1 MKRLL
6 FLSLFSIIL
15 GCLNMNAQYQVNCI
29 DTNGETMTFRVV
41 GYGKNAKIAS
51 RNAELNVI
59 KALMFEGVPNSQQ
72 HIPMVA
78 ETETVAIDKYG
89 KVLNKFFDGE
99 YQSEITRSVIVRKFG
114 KDINKQK
121 SITLDVTVNIR
132 ALRNK
137 LERICVIRKF
147 GL

>member
-6 FLSLFSIIL
+6 LLSILSFIL
-15 GCLNMNAQYQVNCI
+15 GCLNINAQYQVNCI
-29 DTNGETMTFRVV
+29 DTNGETMAFRVV

-59 KALMFEGVPNSQQ
+59 KALMFEGIPNTQQ
-72 HIPMVA
+72 HIPMMT
-78 ETETVAIDKYG
+78 ETESVALDKYG
-89 KVLNKFFDGE
+89 KSLNKFFDGE
-99 YQSEITRSVIVRKFG
+99 YQNEITRSVIVRKFG
-114 KDINKQK
+114 KDTNKQK

-137 LERICVIRKF
+137 LERIGVIRKF

>member
-1 MKRLL
+1 MKRFLL
-6 FLSLFSIIL
+6 LSLLSFIF
-15 GCLNMNAQYQVNCI
+15 GCLNINAQYQVNYI

-59 KALMFEGVPNSQQ
+59 KALMFEGIPNSQQ

-78 ETETVAIDKYG
+78 ETETIA
-89 KVLNKFFDGE
+89 LNKYNKPLKKFFGEE
-99 YQSEITRSVIVRKFG
+99 YQNEITRSVIVRKFG
-114 KDINKQK
+114 KDTNKQK
-121 SITLDVTVNIR
+121 SITLEVTVNIR

-137 LERICVIRKF
+137 LERIGVIRKF

>member
-6 FLSLFSIIL
+6 FLSLLSFIL
-15 GCLNMNAQYQVNCI
+15 GWLNLNAQYQVNCI

-51 RNAELNVI
+51 HNAELSVI
-59 KALMFEGVPNSQQ
+59 KALMFEGIPNSQQ
-72 HIPMVA
+72 HIAMVK
-78 ETETVAIDKYG
+78 ETETEALNKYG
-89 KVLNKFFDGE
+89 NSLSRFLDGE
-99 YQSEITRSVIVRKFG
+99 YQSEITRSVVVRKFG

-132 ALRNK
+132 ALRSK
-137 LERICVIRKF
+137 LERLGIIRKF

>member
-1 MKRLL
+1 MKRFILPT
-6 FLSLFSIIL
+6 IIFIIF
-15 GCLNMNAQYQVNCI
+15 GCLHSFAQNQVNCI
-29 DTNGETMTFRVV
+29 NTNGETMTFRVV
-41 GYGKNAKIAS
+41 GYGKNAKAAS

-72 HIPMVA
+72 HIPMVP
-78 ETETVAIDKYG
+78 ETESVAISKYE
-89 KVLNKFFDGE
+89 KQLNPFFNGQ

-114 KDINKQK
+114 KDANKQK
-121 SITLDVTVNIR
+121 SITLDVTVNIG

-137 LERICVIRKF
+137 LERIGVIRKF

>member
-1 MKRLL
+1 MKRFFLL
-6 FLSLFSIIL
+6 SILSLIF
-15 GCLNMNAQYQVNCI
+15 GCLHSLAQYQVNCI
-29 DTNGETMTFRVV
+29 DTSGETMTFRVV
-41 GYGKNAKIAS
+41 GYGKNAKVAS

-59 KALMFEGVPNSQQ
+59 KAIMFEGIPNSQQ
-72 HIPMVA
+72 HIPMVP
-78 ETETVAIDKYG
+78 ETESTTMKKHG
-89 KVLNKFFDGE
+89 KELSSFFDGQ

-137 LERICVIRKF
+137 LERIGVIRKF

>member
-1 MKRLL
+1 MKRFILL
-6 FLSLFSIIL
+6 TVLSIIL
-15 GCLNMNAQYQVNCI
+15 GCLHSFAQYQVNCI

-41 GYGKNAKIAS
+41 GYGKNAKVAS

-72 HIPMVA
+72 HIPMVP
-78 ETETVAIDKYG
+78 ETESVAMSKYG
-89 KVLNKFFDGE
+89 KVLSPFFDGQ

-137 LERICVIRKF
+137 LERIGVIRKF

>member
-1 MKRLL
+1 MKRII
-6 FLSLFSIIL
+6 FLSLLSIIL
-15 GCLNMNAQYQVNCI
+15 GCLNSNAQYQVNCI

-41 GYGKNAKIAS
+41 GYGKNAKVAS
-51 RNAELNVI
+51 HNAELNVI
-59 KALMFEGVPNSQQ
+59 KALMFEGIPNTQQ
-72 HIPMVA
+72 HIPMVQ
-78 ETETVAIDKYG
+78 ESETVALDKYG
-89 KVLNKFFDGE
+89 KALKNYFDGE

-137 LERICVIRKF
+137 LERIGVIRKF

>member
-6 FLSLFSIIL
+6 FLSLLSFIL
-15 GCLNMNAQYQVNCI
+15 GCLNLNAQYQVNCI
-29 DTNGETMTFRVV
+29 DMNGETMTFRVV

-59 KALMFEGVPNSQQ
+59 KALMFEGIPNTQQ
-72 HIPMVA
+72 HIPMVSENEPEA
-78 ETETVAIDKYG
+78 FDKYG
-89 KVLNKFFDGE
+89 KSLNKFFDGE
-99 YQSEITRSVIVRKFG
+99 YQNEITRSVIVRKYG
-114 KDINKQK
+114 KDTNKQK

-137 LERICVIRKF
+137 LERIGVIRKF

>member
-1 MKRLL
+1 
-6 FLSLFSIIL
+6 
-15 GCLNMNAQYQVNCI
+15 
-29 DTNGETMTFRVV
+29 MTFRVV

-51 RNAELNVI
+51 HDAELNVI
-59 KALMFEGVPNSQQ
+59 KALMFEGIPNTQQ

-78 ETETVAIDKYG
+78 ETESVALDKYG
-89 KVLNKFFDGE
+89 KSLNKFFDGE
-99 YQSEITRSVIVRKFG
+99 YQNEITRSVIVRKFG
-114 KDINKQK
+114 KDTNKQK

-137 LERICVIRKF
+137 LERIGVIRKF

>member
-1 MKRLL
+1 MKRSILL
-6 FLSLFSIIL
+6 TVLSVIL
-15 GCLNMNAQYQVNCI
+15 GCLHLYAQYQVNCI

-41 GYGKNAKIAS
+41 GYGKNAKVAF

-72 HIPMVA
+72 HTPMVP
-78 ETETVAIDKYG
+78 EPESVAMSKYG
-89 KVLNKFFDGE
+89 EQLNPFFDGQ

-114 KDINKQK
+114 KDINRQK
-121 SITLDVTVNIR
+121 SITLDVTVNVR

-137 LERICVIRKF
+137 LERIGVIRKF

>member
-1 MKRLL
+1 MKRIFILS
-6 FLSLFSIIL
+6 FLSVVL
-15 GCLNMNAQYQVNCI
+15 GCLNLNAQYQVNYI

-41 GYGKNAKIAS
+41 GYGKNAKGAT

-59 KALMFEGVPNSQQ
+59 KALMFEGIPNSQQ
-72 HIPMVA
+72 HIPMVP
-78 ETETVAIDKYG
+78 ETESVAMNKYG
-89 KVLNKFFDGE
+89 DELTPFFEGQ
-99 YQSEITRSVIVRKFG
+99 YQGEITRSVVVRQFG

-137 LERICVIRKF
+137 LERIGVIRKF

>member
-1 MKRLL
+1 MKRIFILS
-6 FLSLFSIIL
+6 FLSVIL
-15 GCLNMNAQYQVNCI
+15 GCLNLNAQYQVNYI

-41 GYGKNAKIAS
+41 GYGKNAKGAT
-51 RNAELNVI
+51 RNAELSVI
-59 KALMFEGVPNSQQ
+59 KALMFEGIPNSQQ
-72 HIPMVA
+72 HIPMVP
-78 ETETVAIDKYG
+78 ETESVAMNKYG
-89 KVLNKFFDGE
+89 DELTPFFEGQ
-99 YQSEITRSVIVRKFG
+99 YQGEITRSVVVRQFG

-137 LERICVIRKF
+137 LERIGVIRKF

>member
-1 MKRLL
+1 MKRFILL
-6 FLSLFSIIL
+6 TILSVIL
-15 GCLNMNAQYQVNCI
+15 GCLHSHAQYQVNCI

-41 GYGKNAKIAS
+41 GYGKNAKAAS

-59 KALMFEGVPNSQQ
+59 KTLMFEGVPNTRQN
-72 HIPMVA
+72 IPMVP
-78 ETETVAIDKYG
+78 ETESEAMSKYA
-89 KVLNKFFDGE
+89 KELSPFFDGQ

-121 SITLDVTVNIR
+121 SITLDITVNIR

-137 LERICVIRKF
+137 LEGIGVIRKF

>member
-1 MKRLL
+1 MKRSILL
-6 FLSLFSIIL
+6 TVLSVFL
-15 GCLNMNAQYQVNCI
+15 GCLHLSAQYQVNCI

-41 GYGKNAKIAS
+41 GYGKNAKVAS

-72 HIPMVA
+72 HIPMVP
-78 ETETVAIDKYG
+78 EPESVAMSKYG
-89 KVLNKFFDGE
+89 EQLNPFFDGQ

-114 KDINKQK
+114 KDINRQK
-121 SITLDVTVNIR
+121 SITLDVTVNVR

-137 LERICVIRKF
+137 LERIGVIRKF

>member
-1 MKRLL
+1 MKRFILITI
-6 FLSLFSIIL
+6 LSVIF
-15 GCLNMNAQYQVNCI
+15 GCLNSFAQYQVNSI
-29 DTNGETMTFRVV
+29 ETNGETMTFRVV
-41 GYGKNAKIAS
+41 GYGKNAKVAS

-72 HIPMVA
+72 HLPMVP
-78 ETETVAIDKYG
+78 ETESVAMSKYG
-89 KVLNKFFDGE
+89 KQLTPFFEGQ
-99 YQSEITRSVIVRKFG
+99 YQSEITRSIIVRRFG

-137 LERICVIRKF
+137 LERIGVVRKF

>member
-1 MKRLL
+1 MKRIFILS
-6 FLSLFSIIL
+6 FLSVIL
-15 GCLNMNAQYQVNCI
+15 GCLNLNAQYQVKYI

-41 GYGKNAKIAS
+41 GYGKNAKGAT

-59 KALMFEGVPNSQQ
+59 KALMFEGIPNSQQ
-72 HIPMVA
+72 HIPMVP
-78 ETETVAIDKYG
+78 ETESVAMNKYG
-89 KVLNKFFDGE
+89 DELTPFFEGQ
-99 YQSEITRSVIVRKFG
+99 YQGEITRSVVVRQFG

-137 LERICVIRKF
+137 LERIGVIRKF